1 VLDRI
6 GAKASSRWP
15 TALLL
20 VAAIVIVVLV
30 GIAQRA
36 GQTSGP
42 SGHSPSPSGAASSP
56 SNQASDPIP
65 AFGPFTY
72 VVGTVTA
79 GPVCPVERNPPD
91 PACAPRPVA
100 GAVITATFSG
110 QGEVAR
116 ATTAPDGS
124 YRILIDGYG
133 TYTLTALP
141 VQGLMNAPAP
151 VAVTL
156 DPMETRHVD
165 FEYDT
170 GIR

>member
-1 VLDRI
+1 MLDRI
-6 GAKASSRWP
+6 RAKASSRWP

-30 GIAQRA
+30 GIGQRA

-42 SGHSPSPSGAASSP
+42 SGEAPSPSDRG
-56 SNQASDPIP
+56 SDPIP
-65 AFGPFTY
+65 AGPLAY
-72 VVGTVTA
+72 VVGSVTA

-91 PACAPRPVA
+91 PSCAPRPVA
-100 GAVITATFSG
+100 GAVITASFAG

-124 YRILIDGYG
+124 YRILIHGYG

-151 VAVTL
+151 VTVTL
-156 DPMETRHVD
+156 DPMETRRVD

>member
-1 VLDRI
+1 MR
-6 GAKASSRWP
+6 AKASSRWP

-20 VAAIVIVVLV
+20 VAGIVVVILV
-30 GIAQRA
+30 GIGQRA
-36 GQTSGP
+36 GQTPGP
-42 SGHSPSPSGAASSP
+42 AGSASSP
-56 SNQASDPIP
+56 SNQGSDPTP
-65 AFGPFTY
+65 AGPISY
-72 VVGTVTA
+72 VVGSVTA

-91 PACAPRPVA
+91 PSCRPRPVA
-100 GAVITATFSG
+100 GAVITASFAG

-124 YRILIDGYG
+124 YRITIRGYG

-141 VQGLMNAPAP
+141 VQRFMHAPAP
-151 VAVTL
+151 VTVTL
-156 DPMETRHVD
+156 DPMETRRVD

>member
-1 VLDRI
+1 MLDRI
-6 GAKASSRWP
+6 RTMASSRWP

-20 VAAIVIVVLV
+20 VAAIVAVVLV
-30 GIAQRA
+30 GIGQRA
-36 GQTSGP
+36 GQTPGP
-42 SGHSPSPSGAASSP
+42 SGQTASPSGQTASP
-56 SNQASDPIP
+56 SDRGSDPIP
-65 AFGPFTY
+65 AGPISY

-91 PACAPRPVA
+91 PSCEPRLVA
-100 GAVITATFSG
+100 GAVITASFAG

-124 YRILIDGYG
+124 YRILIHGYG

-141 VQGLMNAPAP
+141 VRSLMNAPAP

-156 DPMETRHVD
+156 DPMETRRVD

>member
-6 GAKASSRWP
+6 RALASSRWP

-20 VAAIVIVVLV
+20 VAAIAVVVLV
-30 GIAQRA
+30 GIGQRA
-36 GQTSGP
+36 GQT
-42 SGHSPSPSGAASSP
+42 PSPSGQASSP
-56 SNQASDPIP
+56 SDQGSDPIP
-65 AFGPFTY
+65 AGPFTY

-79 GPVCPVERNPPD
+79 GPVCPVEQSPP
-91 PACAPRPVA
+91 ASSCGPRPVV
-100 GAVITATFSG
+100 GAVITASFAA

-124 YRILIDGYG
+124 YRILMHGYG
-133 TYTLTALP
+133 TYTVTALP
-141 VQGLMNAPAP
+141 VQGLMRAPAP
-151 VAVTL
+151 VTVTL
-156 DPMETRHVD
+156 DPMETRRVD

>member
-1 VLDRI
+1 MLDRI
-6 GAKASSRWP
+6 RSKASSRWP

-30 GIAQRA
+30 GIGQRA

-42 SGHSPSPSGAASSP
+42 SGEAPSPSGPASGP
-56 SNQASDPIP
+56 SNQGTDPIP
-65 AFGPFTY
+65 AGPFAY
-72 VVGTVTA
+72 VVGSVTA
-79 GPVCPVERNPPD
+79 GPFCPVEQDPPA
-91 PACAPRPVA
+91 PSCRPRPVA
-100 GAVITATFSG
+100 GAVITASFAG

-124 YRILIDGYG
+124 YRILIHGYG

-141 VQGLMNAPAP
+141 VQGFMIAPAP

-156 DPMETRHVD
+156 DPMETRRVD

>member
-1 VLDRI
+1 MLDRI
-6 GAKASSRWP
+6 RAMASSRWP

-20 VAAIVIVVLV
+20 VAAIVVVILV
-30 GIAQRA
+30 GIGQRA
-36 GQTSGP
+36 G
-42 SGHSPSPSGAASSP
+42 HASSP
-56 SNQASDPIP
+56 SGPASSPSGPASSPSEQGPDPTP
-65 AFGPFTY
+65 AGPISY

-79 GPVCPVERNPPD
+79 GPVCPVEQNPPA
-91 PACAPRPVA
+91 PSCAPRPVA
-100 GAVITATFSG
+100 GAVISASFAG

-124 YRILIDGYG
+124 YRILIHGYG

-141 VQGLMNAPAP
+141 VQGLMRAPAP
-151 VAVTL
+151 VTVTL
-156 DPMETRHVD
+156 DPMETRRVD

>member
-6 GAKASSRWP
+6 RAKASSRWP

-30 GIAQRA
+30 GIGQRA

-42 SGHSPSPSGAASSP
+42 SGEAPSPSDRGT
-56 SNQASDPIP
+56 DPIP
-65 AFGPFTY
+65 AGPLAY
-72 VVGTVTA
+72 VVGSVTA

-91 PACAPRPVA
+91 PSCAPRPVA
-100 GAVITATFSG
+100 GAVITASFAG

-124 YRILIDGYG
+124 YRILIHGYR

-151 VAVTL
+151 VTVTL
-156 DPMETRHVD
+156 DPIETRRVD